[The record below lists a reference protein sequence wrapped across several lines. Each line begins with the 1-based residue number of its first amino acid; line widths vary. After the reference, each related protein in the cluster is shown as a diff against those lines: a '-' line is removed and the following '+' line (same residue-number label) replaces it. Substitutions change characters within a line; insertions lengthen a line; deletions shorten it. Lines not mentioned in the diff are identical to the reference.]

1 MKCNLRKLSELAL
14 LLNFILAKAFFV
26 KGFDSKLRTS
36 ISLFSESLYIK
47 GNETHAIIEKIE
59 GAFNELHEHQ
69 FIMYKFE
76 VMISS
81 NPKID
86 ISIMNRNRIE
96 KKAIKKM
103 LKENAKILTSLGYEA
118 TLEEIT

>member
-1 MKCNLRKLSELAL
+1 MKYNLGMLSELAL

-36 ISLFSESLYIK
+36 ISVFSESLYIEE
-47 GNETHAIIEKIE
+47 NETHTIIEQIE
-59 GAFNELHEHQ
+59 GAFSELHDHQ

-96 KKAIKKM
+96 RKVMKKM
-103 LKENAKILTSLGYEA
+103 LKENAKILTSLGYEP
-118 TLEEIT
+118 TLEEIK